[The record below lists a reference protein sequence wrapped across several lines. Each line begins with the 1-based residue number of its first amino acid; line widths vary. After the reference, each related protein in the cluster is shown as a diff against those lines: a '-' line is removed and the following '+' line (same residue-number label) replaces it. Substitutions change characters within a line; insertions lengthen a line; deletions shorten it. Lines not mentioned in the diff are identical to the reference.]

1 MISIQITIDGPAGA
15 GKSTIAKMIAERL
28 GFLHIDTGAMYRAI
42 TYQAMQQ
49 QISLDNEDDL
59 AELAAVTTIDMVQMA
74 DGEKKIY
81 CNKVDVSKEIRD
93 PIISI
98 NVSKVAICSKV
109 RQELVR
115 MQRELAQN
123 NDVVMDGRDAGTVI
137 LPDAECK
144 IFLTASLE
152 ERANRRYLELQE
164 RGFNDDLDFVKKDLA
179 RRDYI
184 DENRKA
190 SPLKPARDA
199 VIVDTTYL
207 NPEDVIAEI
216 LCIYQQKKDDINNV
230 LSND

>member
-1 MISIQITIDGPAGA
+1 MIFIQITIDGPAGA

-216 LCIYQQKKDDINNV
+216 LRIYQQKKDDINNV